1 MAGIKVSVT
10 LIPQAQE
17 ALDNLVQVT
26 EITNKADV
34 INRALQVYNLIA
46 TAQAEGKE
54 IYLHNPNLRQV
65 SIISNG
71 RVEKSN
77 ADEVWQRVEIK

>member
-1 MAGIKVSVT
+1 MAENSIQIR
-10 LIPQAQE
+10 LIPQSEA
-17 ALDNLVQVT
+17 ALDNLAEIT
-26 EITNKADV
+26 EIRNLSDLV
-34 INRALQVYNLIA
+34 NRAIQVYNLVMS
-46 TAQAEGKE
+46 AQDEGKE

-65 SIISNG
+65 SIIADG